1 MASAS
6 ASTTKNI
13 SVGGYTIPIYF
24 EATFSTSGGITVTA
38 TNNGVWFTYAYSCS
52 WSASNGASGSFKPTS
67 STSDHWTAGQTRTL
81 FSSGPGFGYGSVS
94 VSFDFCGISVSLS
107 AYIDEPEPSRS
118 NGSIRVG
125 KSTININEKQSIT
138 LSNGTNN
145 SITGLSWS
153 FNGRSGS
160 LSASSQQW
168 DLMDI
173 EPYTI
178 NGTQFTVTL
187 TATQSYLGSIS
198 TSFVVVIPDSF
209 KPSIKKGY
217 IERINTSNNN
227 LIAGQ
232 SQIKVN
238 VSKEMLP
245 DGNSASISSIS
256 VSGKY
261 NPEGVGSFSYSIS
274 SDSSNIVIVS
284 GIFPNYAAKPKYQLT
299 LTITATDTRGRS
311 SSVEFNVNDFGYIYC
326 YIPPQITLNNL
337 YRCDSSGNLQIS
349 GQYAYIEL
357 EIISDST
364 VKTSGAISI
373 NGVSYDLINAGSNI
387 YKAVVGN
394 GLLLIGNQYPLSISI
409 INQTMINYGDTAIVL
424 NQLLPT
430 MSMPIS
436 LYDDGALMGVSF
448 GEMATKYNDV
458 YGTFVNFAKG
468 CVGRVTDDAGNTIV
482 KSMFDV
488 FDQKKCPF
496 PVGSIFF
503 NMDGTNPNRY
513 DGWSDTSWQIVGEGK
528 FIASVG
534 TGSDKNGTQFT
545 VEVGDDSTAG
555 EYSHTLTV
563 QEMPSHS
570 HTVEVIN
577 KSTEEVQRHDGVS
590 KSKSVQENAYRYVE
604 SSSVGSNQAHNNIPP
619 YFGLYV
625 WERTA

>member
-227 LIAGQ
+227 LIAGM
-232 SQIKVN
+232 SSLKAQIE
-238 VSKEMLP
+238 KEILP
-245 DGNSASISSIS
+245 EGNSATIRSIT

-261 NPEGVGSFSYSIS
+261 NPEAVGSFEYSIAS
-274 SDSSNIVIVS
+274 EGSASTITTGV
-284 GIFPNYAAKPKYQLT
+284 FPNYAGSPKYQLT
-299 LTITATDTRGRS
+299 FTVTVTDSRGRS
-311 SSVEFNVNDFGYIYC
+311 ASVEFNVNDFGYIFC
-326 YIPPQITLNNL
+326 YIPPQISFNNL
-337 YRCDSSGNLQIS
+337 YRCDQNGNLQIS

-357 EIISDST
+357 EIISDSNVIT
-364 VKTSGAISI
+364 TGAISI
-373 NGVSYDLINAGSNI
+373 NEKTYDLIKGEGNVYSAI
-387 YKAVVGN
+387 VGN
-394 GLLLIGNQYPLSISI
+394 GLLLIGNQYPLSVSI
-409 INQTMINYGDTAIVL
+409 LNQTMISYGDTAIVI

-436 LYDDGALMGVSF
+436 FYDDGSLMGVSF
-448 GEMATKYNDV
+448 GEMATKYDDI

-545 VEVGDDSTAG
+545 VNKGDDSSSG
-555 EYSHTLTV
+555 EYSHKLIID
-563 QEMPSHS
+563 EMPSHNHRQQTS
-570 HTVEVIN
+570 NWI
-577 KSTEEVQRHDGVS
+577 KRGLIDGE
-590 KSKSVQENAYRYVE
+590 KG
-604 SSSVGSNQAHNNIPP
+604 VGDDRSGFNDPYYTQNTGGDGYHNNIPP